1 MKKYIGCDMHK
12 KYSVFVTMDEH
23 GHLSEPRK
31 VANDSLELDSYLK
44 TVEEA
49 TPVAVE
55 ASGSWYWFVD
65 RLEQAGLD
73 VRLVNPL
80 EAKKRMAGRHK
91 TDPRDAAGLAML
103 LRNGTLPCMAQSG
116 ATDRGNRE
124 KPRTC
129 LRGKAEYNCRCMW
142 GPCHQKHGLRRAM
155 SGSSSTKSSSIS
167 KNWRSAFG
175 WASANSATCAYCDRC
190 RA

>member
-1 MKKYIGCDMHK
+1 MRKYIGCDMHK
-12 KYSVFVTMDEH
+12 KYSVFVTMDEY
-23 GHLSEPRK
+23 GRLSEPRK

-80 EAKKRMAGRHK
+80 EAQEADGRTPQDGPSRRGGAG
-91 TDPRDAAGLAML
+91 DAVAQWHVAGSMDST
-103 LRNGTLPCMAQSG
+103 G
-116 ATDRGNRE
+116 
-124 KPRTC
+124 
-129 LRGKAEYNCRCMW
+129 
-142 GPCHQKHGLRRAM
+142 GPPE
-155 SGSSSTKSSSIS
+155 
-167 KNWRSAFG
+167 
-175 WASANSATCAYCDRC
+175 
-190 RA
+190 